1 MTAPS
6 SASLSI
12 TMARADAL
20 AHWETSPAW
29 FGFLRTNDLDPRELE
44 PFAGTIGVAPCRF
57 TPPPRRFR
65 FDPDGADSAFFE
77 VLEIEDGEIVVTDL
91 VAFDVADPTIFGTL
105 EGCGVL
111 LGADQIENPSSYLG
125 GRPLL
130 VHRTPLSWLRAG
142 CQGIVVLDERR
153 AAARLAGALGNLL
166 AEDLD
171 HARELH
177 RLMGRAFPTSRIRVP
192 ASSIHRG
199 AA

>member
-1 MTAPS
+1 MTEPS

-12 TMARADAL
+12 TMARDDAQAL
-20 AHWETSPAW
+20 WDTTPAW
-29 FGFLRTNDLDPRELE
+29 FGFLRTNGLEPRALE

-91 VAFDVADPTIFGTL
+91 VAFDGADPTIFGTL
-105 EGCGVL
+105 EGCGLV
-111 LGADQIENPSSYLG
+111 LGADQIENPASYLG

-153 AAARLAGALGNLL
+153 AGARLAGALGNL
-166 AEDLD
+166 AGEDEE
-171 HARELH
+171 HARQIA
-177 RLMGRAFPTSRIRVP
+177 RITAGMFSPRRIVFPRAS
-192 ASSIHRG
+192 AS

>member
-29 FGFLRTNDLDPRELE
+29 FGFLRANDLDPRALE

-65 FDPDGADSAFFE
+65 FDPDGALAAFFE
-77 VLEIEDGEIVVTDL
+77 VLAIEDGEMVAVDL
-91 VAFDVADPTIFGTL
+91 VAFDAANPTIFGTL
-105 EGCGVL
+105 DGYGLL
-111 LGADQIENPSSYLG
+111 LGADQIENPSCYLG
-125 GRPLL
+125 GRPML
-130 VHRTPLSWLRAG
+130 VHRTPLSWLKAG
-142 CQGIVVLDERR
+142 CGGVVVLDERR
-153 AAARLAGALGNLL
+153 AGAGLAGALGNL
-166 AEDLD
+166 ACEDEE
-171 HARELH
+171 HARQIARMTTGMLSP
-177 RLMGRAFPTSRIRVP
+177 RRIVFPRAS
-192 ASSIHRG
+192 AS

>member
-20 AHWETSPAW
+20 AHWDTPPAW
-29 FGFLRTNDLDPRELE
+29 FGFLRANDLDPRALE

-65 FDPDGADSAFFE
+65 FDPDGALAAFFE
-77 VLEIEDGEIVVTDL
+77 VLAIEDGEMIAADL
-91 VAFDVADPTIFGTL
+91 IAFDVAHPTIFGTL
-105 EGCGVL
+105 EGCGLV
-111 LGADQIENPSSYLG
+111 LGADQIENPASYLG

-153 AAARLAGALGNLL
+153 AGARLAGALGNL
-166 AEDLD
+166 AGEDEE
-171 HARELH
+171 HARQIA
-177 RLMGRAFPTSRIRVP
+177 RITAGMFSPRRIVFPRAS
-192 ASSIHRG
+192 AS

>member
-1 MTAPS
+1 MMAPS
-6 SASLSI
+6 SASLS
-12 TMARADAL
+12 MSLARADAL

-29 FGFLRTNDLDPRELE
+29 FGFLRANDLDPRELE

-65 FDPDGADSAFFE
+65 FDPDGAPAAFFE
-77 VLEIEDGEIVVTDL
+77 VLGIEDGEMIAVDL
-91 VAFDVADPTIFGTL
+91 VAFDAAHPTIFGTL
-105 EGCGVL
+105 EGCGVM

-130 VHRTPLSWLRAG
+130 VHRTPLSWLLAG

-153 AAARLAGALGNLL
+153 GGARLAGALGNL
-166 AEDLD
+166 AGEDEE
-171 HARELH
+171 HARQIA
-177 RLMGRAFPTSRIRVP
+177 RITAGMFSPRRIVFPRAS
-192 ASSIHRG
+192 AS